1 MELSVFLCIGAI
13 FSGIVYLTG
22 RKLAWKSLM
31 RRENKT
37 AALHYALKNHRKVPL
52 RIIRRLLREGA
63 DVNHV
68 GVFGEPPLVAALS
81 RRQPLPV
88 IRELIKAGASLAG
101 DGDLRK
107 NPLMAAVFYRNRPE
121 IVNELLNAGA
131 DPKVC
136 LDDGSPLL
144 TVAAC
149 FYHCSELLE
158 LLLEKGCEL
167 NRKNFEGMTALCA
180 AACYGSFPRN
190 IKRLLALGADGNIA
204 GFAPVV
210 AEDEKSGNR
219 KFKKIKRGRFLP
231 LPFLN
236 FSLSKNISRV
246 RPAVCPR
253 CRKPEQNA

>member
-121 IVNELLNAGA
+121 IVNELLSAGA
-131 DPKVC
+131 DPKV
-136 LDDGSPLL
+136 
-144 TVAAC
+144 C

-167 NRKNFEGMTALCA
+167 NGKNFEGMTALCA
-180 AACYGSFPRN
+180 AACYGSFPKN

-204 GFAPVV
+204 
-210 AEDEKSGNR
+210 DQTGNTAADYLR
-219 KFKKIKRGRFLP
+219 GNYKIGWRPDLRRLLPKTKKAGTGDLK
-231 LPFLN
+231 
-236 FSLSKNISRV
+236 K
-246 RPAVCPR
+246 
-253 CRKPEQNA
+253 

>member
-88 IRELIKAGASLAG
+88 IRDMMGCPPRITYVLSPS
-101 DGDLRK
+101 DTRS
-107 NPLMAAVFYRNRPE
+107 MAPDTA
-121 IVNELLNAGA
+121 A
-131 DPKVC
+131 
-136 LDDGSPLL
+136 
-144 TVAAC
+144 TV
-149 FYHCSELLE
+149 
-158 LLLEKGCEL
+158 
-167 NRKNFEGMTALCA
+167 
-180 AACYGSFPRN
+180 
-190 IKRLLALGADGNIA
+190 
-204 GFAPVV
+204 
-210 AEDEKSGNR
+210 
-219 KFKKIKRGRFLP
+219 
-231 LPFLN
+231 
-236 FSLSKNISRV
+236 
-246 RPAVCPR
+246 
-253 CRKPEQNA
+253 

>member
-88 IRELIKAGASLAG
+88 PQNFSCLIHSLFPTAVPAIRNNDK
-101 DGDLRK
+101 
-107 NPLMAAVFYRNRPE
+107 NRPPPST
-121 IVNELLNAGA
+121 A
-131 DPKVC
+131 DCRRPDRLSGRRRHSVIRLRFPADCDKKPRPSA
-136 LDDGSPLL
+136 D
-144 TVAAC
+144 
-149 FYHCSELLE
+149 F
-158 LLLEKGCEL
+158 
-167 NRKNFEGMTALCA
+167 CA
-180 AACYGSFPRN
+180 NPRHRRATR
-190 IKRLLALGADGNIA
+190 RL
-204 GFAPVV
+204 
-210 AEDEKSGNR
+210 
-219 KFKKIKRGRFLP
+219 
-231 LPFLN
+231 
-236 FSLSKNISRV
+236 
-246 RPAVCPR
+246 
-253 CRKPEQNA
+253 

>member
-167 NRKNFEGMTALCA
+167 NGKNFE
-180 AACYGSFPRN
+180 
-190 IKRLLALGADGNIA
+190 
-204 GFAPVV
+204 
-210 AEDEKSGNR
+210 
-219 KFKKIKRGRFLP
+219 
-231 LPFLN
+231 
-236 FSLSKNISRV
+236 
-246 RPAVCPR
+246 
-253 CRKPEQNA
+253 

>member
-1 MELSVFLCIGAI
+1 MELSVFLCMGAI

-107 NPLMAAVFYRNRPE
+107 NPQSAGNCKRTAECRRRPE
-121 IVNELLNAGA
+121 SLSGRRQSAVDGGGLFLSLFRIAG
-131 DPKVC
+131 
-136 LDDGSPLL
+136 
-144 TVAAC
+144 
-149 FYHCSELLE
+149 
-158 LLLEKGCEL
+158 
-167 NRKNFEGMTALCA
+167 TAV
-180 AACYGSFPRN
+180 G
-190 IKRLLALGADGNIA
+190 KRL
-204 GFAPVV
+204 
-210 AEDEKSGNR
+210 
-219 KFKKIKRGRFLP
+219 
-231 LPFLN
+231 
-236 FSLSKNISRV
+236 
-246 RPAVCPR
+246 
-253 CRKPEQNA
+253 